1 MNKPTENEKVHI
13 EADEQHLVLDHN
25 YDGIQELNH
34 PLPRWWNFIFYTS
47 IVFAVGYVV
56 YYQLLGGPTLR
67 DELRVSYSSVKE
79 KQEAYKAANGPFD
92 ERVYAMHS
100 SPEEMKTGAAV
111 YEENCVQ
118 CHLEGGRG
126 DIGPN
131 LTDDHWILA
140 KGTPATVYQV
150 IYTGS
155 EENGMPAWGEI
166 LSVEDMYRVTAYVMS
181 FHNTFHPEGKEAQ
194 GEKVLNE

>member
-1 MNKPTENEKVHI
+1 MTKHTETEKVHI

-34 PLPRWWNFIFYTS
+34 PLPSWWSVLFYAGIIFAIGYT
-47 IVFAVGYVV
+47 V
-56 YYQLLGGPTLR
+56 YYQWMGGPSLR
-67 DELRVSYSSVKE
+67 DEFNAAYADLRE

-92 ERVYAMHS
+92 DRVYATYAT
-100 SPEEMKTGAAV
+100 PEEVQKGAVV

-131 LTDDHWILA
+131 LTDDHWLLA
-140 KGTPATVYQV
+140 KGTPSTIYQIV
-150 IYTGS
+150 YTGS
-155 EENGMPAWGEI
+155 EENGMPAWGEL
-166 LSVEDMYRVTAYVMS
+166 LSAEDLYRVTAYVMT

-194 GEKVLNE
+194 GEKVVNE